1 MAARRWRPGS
11 TGRAARWSVPTERS
25 TSATRTTTASG
36 RWWVPADGRPRSILS
51 AGIAAGLATA
61 VLLLTVVPPP
71 AAASATLDAVTT
83 PGSGTLTMCRD
94 WLVYKSCAT
103 YHRIPVPQHVA
114 IGDKLE
120 LDYGSNQK
128 HYIFHVVRI
137 RHDGAN
143 CTILSDASGDGEDGE
158 KIEVPECRATAKPAD
173 STR

>member
-1 MAARRWRPGS
+1 M
-11 TGRAARWSVPTERS
+11 
-25 TSATRTTTASG
+25 
-36 RWWVPADGRPRSILS
+36 PADGRLRNTLS
-51 AGIAAGLATA
+51 ASAVAGLTA
-61 VLLLTVVPPP
+61 AFLLLTTVRIP

-103 YHRIPVPQHVA
+103 YHRIPVPPHVA